1 MIKIIDINHGE
12 NYTCL
17 DKMFFILYS
26 YHMEV
31 GPKMTD
37 NERFNNINRLRKE
50 KDVVI
55 LAHYYVDGPV
65 QEIADYVGDSFYLSK
80 IATKVEQQNILFC
93 GVSFMGESAKILN
106 PSKNVVMADDYADC
120 PMAHMI
126 TEERIAQIREQY
138 DDLAVVCYV
147 NSTASIKAVSDVCV
161 TSSNAVKVVS
171 NIPQK
176 NIFFVP
182 DNNLGRYV
190 SEKLPDKNFIFH
202 DGFCHVHKSI
212 HAEDVLKAKQ
222 AYPDAL
228 VLTHPECT
236 YDVIELSDFVGSTSE
251 IIDYATS
258 SDCDRFIIC
267 TEMGVFFELSQKNPN
282 KKFYSVGHRQFCPN
296 MKKVTIDK
304 VENALEKMGPF
315 LELDK
320 DIIEKAARPL
330 KAMLELAA
338 K

>member
-1 MIKIIDINHGE
+1 MEAERAKRIKE
-12 NYTCL
+12 L
-17 DKMFFILYS
+17 Q
-26 YHMEV
+26 
-31 GPKMTD
+31 
-37 NERFNNINRLRKE
+37 KE

-55 LAHYYVDGPV
+55 LAHYYVDGEV

-80 IATKVEQQNILFC
+80 VATKVPQQNILFA
-93 GVSFMGESAKILN
+93 GVTFMGESAKILN
-106 PSKNVVMADDYADC
+106 PGKTVVMADECADC

-126 TEERIAQIREQY
+126 TPERIAEVRAEY

-147 NSTASIKAVSDVCV
+147 NSTAEIKAVSDVCV
-161 TSSNAVKVVS
+161 TSSNAVKVVK

-190 SEKLPDKNFIFH
+190 SQMVPDKNFIFH

-212 HAEDVLKAKQ
+212 LAEELRAAKEAQ
-222 AYPDAL
+222 PDAL

-236 YDVIELSDFVGSTSE
+236 QDVVEMSDFVGSTSE
-251 IIDYATS
+251 IIDFATE
-258 SDCDRFIIC
+258 SDAKKFIIC
-267 TEMGVFFELSQKNPN
+267 TEMGVFFELQQKNPE

-304 VENALEKMGPF
+304 VEAV
-315 LELDK
+315 LDK
-320 DIIEKAARPL
+320 LTADGGGVEEIVLSDEVIGRAGIPL
-330 KAMLELAA
+330 QRMLELA